1 MREGGIYFLAHTE
14 GCQDSVPCHI
24 GISTWYLASP
34 IVINQREEEGRRDRK
49 GGGEMTGGRK
59 GTGKKRKGG
68 RARKKLQE
76 ENQSFV
82 I

>member
-1 MREGGIYFLAHTE
+1 MVSGFSYSDQPKGGGGE
-14 GCQDSVPCHI
+14 
-24 GISTWYLASP
+24 
-34 IVINQREEEGRRDRK
+34 RGRGDGRGGK

-59 GTGKKRKGG
+59 GTGKNRKGG
-68 RARKKLQE
+68 RAREKLQE